1 MTKYEMG
8 KNRKKRVRTM
18 IEIIISIVLLIIVVK
33 KLFTFTTYQP
43 YNEKEIDLQT
53 EDKGFIAIS
62 YFGVAREGTETLI
75 SEDTL
80 DAQLKALYD
89 SGYVTISQQDI
100 LDYYQK
106 GKKLPEK
113 SLFLMFEDGRRDTTV
128 FAEKVTEKYNYRS
141 TILTYANKL
150 EEKDSA
156 FIQPKDMRSLAKNG
170 YWEFGTNGYRLSYIN
185 VYDKDNNYLGQLTT
199 KEYQQC
205 KDSLNRDYNHYL
217 MDYIRDENR
226 IPMESYSEMKTRI
239 DDDYTRLEKIYTEKM
254 GEVPD
259 LYVLMHA
266 NTGQFGEN
274 ARVSAVNEENIKNLF
289 SMNFNRESYAKNTL
303 DHSIYDLTRIQPQP
317 YWHTNHLL
325 MRIKDDTGESV
336 NWVDGDTR
344 KKAEWDEIDGVSE
357 FSGDEIYLTCESK
370 ATGTLRLKDSAHYKD
385 ITITT
390 ELKGNALGKQGI
402 YLRADKDLTNYL
414 LVAIENEA
422 LVIKTSGEKI
432 LYQEPLDEKKE
443 EEQLEL
449 EQAANHKLFLTLK
462 ENKLTVNV
470 DGEEKIKDME
480 VPVKE
485 EGYVYLQSGWGGK
498 AYSQRNLADDVYDGV
513 FGKLKITQATETK
526 KETIL
531 YDNMLSGTEKAVAD
545 IRKFWDRLVNLF
557 IDTF

>member
-289 SMNFNRESYAKNTL
+289 SMNFNWESYAKNTL

-414 LVAIENEA
+414 LVAIENEV

-462 ENKLTVNV
+462 ENRLTVNV

-545 IRKFWDRLVNLF
+545 IRKSWDRLVNLF